1 MSERGRRVVTLL
13 GRTLWTAGLIGC
25 AAVVVISA
33 TGIQERGFRMMGVAG
48 AAVAFVSIAAALALI
63 GAVLILATS
72 VPQRRLLVRVLGP
85 ALVPVL
91 VLVQMTAP
99 TLAGAVLPE
108 RASSGHGFS
117 VLAQNLLFENEEP
130 GRTLDVVLERQADVL
145 VLTEFTVTF
154 GQLLERRPDAAEIAE
169 RYPYQWRHPEGMGR
183 GLAVL
188 SSLPIER
195 IVPVPL
201 SAPAVVATLR
211 GGEERVDLY
220 AVHPMAPS
228 DRWGLLQ
235 WQHDYRVLTAD
246 AEDAGPEVVMAGDF
260 NATSGHRA
268 FRRLLSAGDLRDAHD
283 VGGGGLV
290 GTWPVGW
297 PIPPLMRLDHVL
309 VGEGIGVERFEL
321 LEATSSDHLG
331 VEAWLRVP
339 RS

>member
-1 MSERGRRVVTLL
+1 
-13 GRTLWTAGLIGC
+13 
-25 AAVVVISA
+25 
-33 TGIQERGFRMMGVAG
+33 MMGVAG
-48 AAVAFVSIAAALALI
+48 AVVVFTSLAAALALV
-63 GAVLILATS
+63 GAVVVLATS
-72 VPQRRLLVRVLGP
+72 VPDRRLLAGVLGP
-85 ALVPVL
+85 ALVPVV
-91 VLVQMTAP
+91 VLVKMTWPA
-99 TLAGAVLPE
+99 LVGAVLPE
-108 RASSGHGFS
+108 RASGGEGFS
-117 VLAQNLLFENEEP
+117 VLAQNLLFENEDP
-130 GRTLDVVLERQADVL
+130 ARTLDVVLDRQADVL
-145 VLTEFTVTF
+145 VLTEFTDAF
-154 GQLLERRPDAAEIAE
+154 DSLLEERPDAAEIAE
-169 RYPYQWRHPEGMGR
+169 RYPYQWRRPAGVGR

-195 IVPVPL
+195 IVPIPL
-201 SAPAVVATLR
+201 SAPAILATLR
-211 GGEERVDLY
+211 VGQERVDLY

-235 WQHDYRVLTAD
+235 WQQDYRVLTAD
-246 AEDAGPEVVMAGDF
+246 AEDAGPNVVMAGDF

-268 FRRLLSAGDLRDAHD
+268 YRRLLDRGDLRDAHD

-321 LEATSSDHLG
+321 VEPTASDHLG

>member
-1 MSERGRRVVTLL
+1 MSERGRRALTLL
-13 GRTLWTAGLIGC
+13 GRTLWVLGLVGC
-25 AAVVVISA
+25 AGIVAISA
-33 TGIQERGFRMMGVAG
+33 TSLHERGFRMMGVAG
-48 AAVAFVSIAAALALI
+48 AAVVFTSFAAALTLI
-63 GAVLILATS
+63 GAVVVLATS
-72 VPQRRLLVRVLGP
+72 APDRRLLVRVLGP
-85 ALVPVL
+85 ALLPVL
-91 VLVQMTAP
+91 VLVQMTWP
-99 TLAGAVLPE
+99 SLVGAVMPE
-108 RASSGHGFS
+108 RASEGVGFS
-117 VLAQNLLFENEEP
+117 VVAQNLLFENEEP
-130 GRTLDVVLERQADVL
+130 GQTLDVVLDRRADVL
-145 VLTEFTVTF
+145 VLTEFTDAF
-154 GQLLERRPDAAEIAE
+154 DALLEDRPDAAEIAE
-169 RYPYQWRHPEGMGR
+169 RYPYQWRRPAGVGR

-201 SAPAVVATLR
+201 SAPAIVATLR
-211 GGEERVDLY
+211 VGEERVDLY

-246 AEDAGPEVVMAGDF
+246 AQDAGPNVVMAGDF

-268 FRRLLSAGDLRDAHD
+268 YRRLLAEGDLRDAHD

-321 LEATSSDHLG
+321 LEATASDHLG

>member
-1 MSERGRRVVTLL
+1 MLDRR
-13 GRTLWTAGLIGC
+13 
-25 AAVVVISA
+25 
-33 TGIQERGFRMMGVAG
+33 
-48 AAVAFVSIAAALALI
+48 
-63 GAVLILATS
+63 
-72 VPQRRLLVRVLGP
+72 
-85 ALVPVL
+85 
-91 VLVQMTAP
+91 
-99 TLAGAVLPE
+99 
-108 RASSGHGFS
+108 
-117 VLAQNLLFENEEP
+117 
-130 GRTLDVVLERQADVL
+130 ADVL
-145 VLTEFTVTF
+145 VLTEFTAAF
-154 GQLLERRPDAAEIAE
+154 DEALDQRPDAAEIDE
-169 RYPYQWRHPEGMGR
+169 RYPYQWRRPAGVGR

-195 IVPVPL
+195 VVPVPL
-201 SAPAVVATLR
+201 SAPAIVATLR
-211 GGEERVDLY
+211 VGEEEVELY

-246 AEDAGPEVVMAGDF
+246 AEDAGPNVVMAGDF
-260 NATSGHRA
+260 NATSGHR
-268 FRRLLSAGDLRDAHD
+268 RYRHLLSAGDLRDAHD

-321 LEATSSDHLG
+321 LDPTTSDHLG